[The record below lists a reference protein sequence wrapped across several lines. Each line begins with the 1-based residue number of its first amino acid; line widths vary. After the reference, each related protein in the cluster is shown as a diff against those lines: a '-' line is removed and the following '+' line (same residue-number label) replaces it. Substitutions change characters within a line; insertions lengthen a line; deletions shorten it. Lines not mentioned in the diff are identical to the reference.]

1 MDTILHSGPS
11 SSANTLSP
19 RARGQVNSVP
29 TSAGLR
35 IYHAPSTANQGERTA
50 ESGGSIPRLS
60 MSGSG
65 MLVSQTPGTSSGGP
79 YFPIG
84 VNQTPIQGSAT
95 GSGGLNPWPWN
106 PYLWN
111 PLVAMQQF
119 PGGNTQVLSWPPVQG
134 DQALPNFLPL
144 AAKGQRQKA
153 ERGGRNP
160 TAKAPPLL

>member
-1 MDTILHSGPS
+1 MSFSMDSILYSGPS
-11 SSANTLSP
+11 SSANIVSP
-19 RARGQVNSVP
+19 RAGQVNSVP
-29 TSAGLR
+29 ASAGLR

-60 MSGSG
+60 MSGSS
-65 MLVSQTPGTSSGGP
+65 MPVSQTPGTSSGAP

-84 VNQTPIQGSAT
+84 VNQTSIQGSAT

-119 PGGNTQVLSWPPVQG
+119 PGGNT
-134 DQALPNFLPL
+134 
-144 AAKGQRQKA
+144 
-153 ERGGRNP
+153 
-160 TAKAPPLL
+160 